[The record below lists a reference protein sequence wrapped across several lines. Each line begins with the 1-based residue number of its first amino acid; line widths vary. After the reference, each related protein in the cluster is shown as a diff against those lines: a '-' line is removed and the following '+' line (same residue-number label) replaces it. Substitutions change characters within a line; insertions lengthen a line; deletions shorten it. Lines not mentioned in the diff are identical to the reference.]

1 MSHSLLAHASKYT
14 IGNLLVTIAGFVSF
28 PLFTRLFAVDE
39 YGLMSLVA
47 TTLMIAVGLGKV
59 GFQHS
64 MVRYYAETRAG
75 NNAFTLPQYF
85 ATVLGAMGALA
96 FASSALWILV
106 VELLPNSAWS
116 DPRLVTLLRLTAVLV
131 FIRIFESAFV
141 NLLRAEQRS
150 GTYSAYQ
157 VVRRYGSLVIIIVTV
172 LYVVHGV
179 YGFYVGTVIGE
190 AVMVAGL
197 AIVYLRRQPIQLSQF
212 QPALFRSMALFGLPM
227 VGYEI
232 GGVILSAGDR
242 YVLGALAGPEQLGL
256 YSAAYNLCEYVQNVL
271 LVSLGQALIP
281 MYTRIWEEKGA
292 QETVRFISRVLHFYL
307 LLGALVV
314 ALLGGLGQDIL
325 ALLAS
330 EKYRPAGTLLPW
342 LIAGKVLEGGL
353 PIVAA
358 GIFIRKQTQTI
369 MLLVLASA
377 ALNIGLNF
385 AFVPR
390 FGVLGSAMASLV
402 AYFTLVVTSMVMG
415 QRRLPVR
422 FPVGALLKFGSLGA
436 VTYLAMSLVHVSAHV
451 AVEIVLRGTI
461 GCAVFVGL
469 VLVFDAPSREMA
481 RMVLGRA
488 KLVLQS
494 S

>member
-1 MSHSLLAHASKYT
+1 MSRALLAHASKYT
-14 IGNLLVTIAGFVSF
+14 IGNLLVTIAGFISF

-47 TTLMIAVGLGKV
+47 TTLMLAVGLGKV

-75 NNAFTLPQYF
+75 NNAYTLPQYF
-85 ATVLGAMGALA
+85 ATVLGAMGVLA
-96 FASSALWILV
+96 FASTALWLLA
-106 VELLPNSAWS
+106 VELLPATLWK
-116 DPRLVTLLRLTAVLV
+116 DPRLVLLLRVTAVLV
-131 FIRIFESAFV
+131 FIRIFESVFV

-150 GTYSAYQ
+150 GTYSIYQ
-157 VVRRYGSLVIIIVTV
+157 VIRRYGSLGIIVVTV
-172 LYVVHGV
+172 LHLIPGV
-179 YGFYVGTVIGE
+179 YGFYVGTVAGE

-197 AIVYLRRQPIQLSQF
+197 AIVYLRHQPVQLRQF
-212 QPALFRSMALFGLPM
+212 QPSLFRSMAMFGLPM

-256 YSAAYNLCEYVQNVL
+256 YSAAYNLCEYMQNVL

-292 QETVRFISRVLHFYL
+292 KETVQFISRVLHFYL
-307 LLGALVV
+307 MLGAMVV
-314 ALLGGLGQDIL
+314 ALLASLGPDVL
-325 ALLAS
+325 EVLAS
-330 EKYRPAGTLLPW
+330 EKYRPAGEILPW

-369 MLLVLASA
+369 MLLVLLAA

-390 FGVLGSAMASLV
+390 FGILGSALASLV
-402 AYFTLVVTSMVMG
+402 SYFTLVASSMVMG
-415 QRRLPVR
+415 QRRLPVA
-422 FPVGALLKFGSLGA
+422 FPVGSLLKFCALGFVA
-436 VTYLAMSLVHVSAHV
+436 YVAMSLINVPVHPAL
-451 AVEIVLRGTI
+451 EIVLRGTV
-461 GCAVFVGL
+461 GCAVFLGL
-469 VLVFDAPSREMA
+469 VMVFDTPAREMA
-481 RMVLGRA
+481 RVAWGRA
-488 KLVLQS
+488 RLVLQS